1 MSDPGNPFP
10 QPAGSPRPWTGPAAA
25 GQPSPPMYPP
35 PAPPYRAPPV
45 QKRRRSRWLTV
56 GLPLG
61 VLLVLG
67 GCGTVAVLAVYAF
80 TGSLGPAMEVGGA
93 YAGALVDQRWDDAHA
108 MLCDEARA
116 AVTAEQLAARYGGP
130 PLTGYS
136 VEGAYVG
143 SSGGHTSGEVTVR
156 FLTEDGL
163 DELTVVPL
171 VRDGDDWRPCP

>member
-1 MSDPGNPFP
+1 MSDPGHPFP
-10 QPAGSPRPWTGPAAA
+10 QPSGGPPPSTGPAGAR
-25 GQPSPPMYPP
+25 QPLPPMYPP
-35 PAPPYRAPPV
+35 TAPSYWAPPV
-45 QKRRRSRWLTV
+45 QKRRRSRWLTI

-67 GCGTVAVLAVYAF
+67 GCGTVAVLAMNAF

-116 AVTAEQLAARYGGP
+116 TVTAEQLAAQYTRP
-130 PLTGYS
+130 SLTGYFI
-136 VEGAYVG
+136 EGTHVG